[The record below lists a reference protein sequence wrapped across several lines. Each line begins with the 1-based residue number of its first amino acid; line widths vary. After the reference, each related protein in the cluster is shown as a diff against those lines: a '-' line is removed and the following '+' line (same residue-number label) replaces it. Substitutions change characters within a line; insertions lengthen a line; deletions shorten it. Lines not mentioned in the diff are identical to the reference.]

1 MGSKYLNYK
10 EIFDDVITQ
19 TDITVLLSF
28 ISVVTY
34 IFYQMLGELF
44 YQLNGNVCFNQNKTA
59 NAILTCK
66 VQCVDKSIATIIS
79 S

>member
-34 IFYQMLGELF
+34 IFYQILGKLF
-44 YQLNGNVCFNQNKTA
+44 YQLNGNVCFNQNKTT
-59 NAILTCK
+59 NAILTYK
-66 VQCVDKSIATIIS
+66 VQCVDKSIATIIAS
-79 S
+79 